1 MEIEE
6 KIGRDAIAPYVDD
19 VWEICQ
25 RAYQPIGGFLSI
37 ADKSDVLKRVN
48 RLKLVNS
55 VDAKGNSKIGAVAL
69 YRRQNEG
76 FKGIAYAGN
85 KGVVENY
92 RECIQA
98 IILDDVKRY
107 AEWYWTEASGAVA
120 HYFEKNGGIPIPNI
134 YVPYLLEKEIPEDA
148 MSDDGF
154 TYTTPV
160 GPMGNQTSVEKRLY
174 GFINKATFDRL
185 IAIYNSME
193 NFVSNVNRLKNR
205 EITPADLP
213 SLPGQPKLES
223 IETMQPDEI
232 RSYIMYIYNMD
243 DTCTQNRCWVVPK
256 SWIDMLDFSMKKLH
270 EAYSRLHSQGIE
282 DALFIGQ
289 DLRARVTPVT
299 YGQFH
304 ITSSGVINSGCKQN
318 L

>member
-37 ADKSDVLKRVN
+37 ADKSDFLKRVH

-55 VDAKGNSKIGAVAL
+55 TDTEGNPKIGAVAL

-154 TYTTPV
+154 SYTTAV
-160 GPMGNQTSVEKRLY
+160 GPMANQYNIEKRLY
-174 GFINKATFDRL
+174 GFVNKETFERL
-185 IAIYNSME
+185 MAVYKDMD
-193 NFVSNVNRLKNR
+193 NFAGTVKKLMNR
-205 EITPADLP
+205 EIKPVDL
-213 SLPGQPKLES
+213 PKLES
-223 IETMQPDEI
+223 VELMQPDEI

-243 DTCTQNRCWVVPK
+243 DTCMQNKCWIVPK
-256 SWIDMLDFSMKKLH
+256 SWIDMLEFSMKKLQDV
-270 EAYSRLHSQGIE
+270 YSRLHSQGIE
-282 DALFIGQ
+282 DALFLGK

-304 ITSSGVINSGCKQN
+304 IK
-318 L
+318 